1 MQVLVVYYSRSG
13 NTKKVGV
20 DISKELQCDREELV
34 DTAKR
39 SGIIGWIN
47 SGRQARSGAVTKL
60 MPLKN
65 DPSKYDMVIIGTP
78 VWASNMSIPV
88 RTYLTENKDK
98 LKNVAFFCTEGNSGD
113 AKTLDAM
120 SGLCGKKATATL
132 VVKAREISKG
142 DYTEKVK
149 KFASEIKG
157 Q

>member
-13 NTKKVGV
+13 KTKKVGV
-20 DISKELQCDREELV
+20 DISKELQCDSEELV

-47 SGRQARSGAVTKL
+47 SGRQARSGALTKL
-60 MPLKN
+60 MPIKN

-98 LKNVAFFCTEGNSGD
+98 LKTVAFFCTEGNSGD
-113 AKTLDAM
+113 AKTLDTM

-132 VVKAREISKG
+132 VVKARDISKG
-142 DYTEKVK
+142 DYIEKVK